1 VPRGRITLNRKDGT
15 MRKWIVALVVGAL
28 AAGAAPAQSLPLSF
42 EARLD
47 AGIPVDDSG
56 DLYETGVGFGVRAS
70 LDVAP
75 TFALYGGYST
85 FTFEHDDELVGDTE
99 NDVSGFELGGRV
111 GVGSGGSGSP
121 YVLLGALFHEDETGL
136 EAGLGADYGVSW
148 QVSVTPE
155 VRYRKI
161 DELTYLT
168 LGLGARFRF

>member
-1 VPRGRITLNRKDGT
+1 
-15 MRKWIVALVVGAL
+15 MRTWIAALAVGAL
-28 AAGAAPAQSLPLSF
+28 AAGAAPAAAQDIPLAF
-42 EARLD
+42 EVRLD

-75 TFALYGGYST
+75 TFAIYGGYSQ
-85 FTFEHDDELVGDTE
+85 FTFELDDELVGDDE
-99 NDVSGFELGGRV
+99 NEVSGFELGGRV
-111 GVGSGGSGSP
+111 EVGSGHGSGSP
-121 YVLLGALFHEDETGL
+121 YVLLGALFHDDETGI
-136 EAGLGADYGVSW
+136 EAGLGADYAVSW

-155 VRYRKI
+155 VRYRKV

>member
-1 VPRGRITLNRKDGT
+1 MKN
-15 MRKWIVALVVGAL
+15 WIAALAVGAL
-28 AAGAAPAQSLPLSF
+28 AAGVAAPAAAQDIPLAF
-42 EARLD
+42 EVRLD

-75 TFALYGGYST
+75 TFAIYGGYSQ
-85 FTFEHDDELVGDTE
+85 FTFELDDELVGDDE
-99 NDVSGFELGGRV
+99 NEVSGFELGGRV
-111 GVGSGGSGSP
+111 GVGSGHGSGSP
-121 YVLLGALFHEDETGL
+121 YVLLGALFHEDETGI
-136 EAGLGADYGVSW
+136 EAGLGADYAVSW

-155 VRYRKI
+155 VRYRKV